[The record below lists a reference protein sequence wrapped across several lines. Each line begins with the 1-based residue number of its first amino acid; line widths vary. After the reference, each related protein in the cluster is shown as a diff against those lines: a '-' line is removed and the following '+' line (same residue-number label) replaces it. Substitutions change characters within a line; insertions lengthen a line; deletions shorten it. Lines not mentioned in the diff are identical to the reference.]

1 MQEMHIQKSY
11 LTLMALCLL
20 AMISSAVS
28 WIPSLPSL
36 PSFVEDLN
44 WVTGR
49 DCSKR
54 LFGSTTTP
62 EGWTRSEFWDR
73 ASGGCGLRFES
84 CDGVAGWSSKS
95 EDGSGWSSTKL
106 VLEDN
111 AALVIGLFVSKV
123 LKATIWN
130 IQVQP
135 VSLATRI
142 SSDQRI
148 FRQGMIWV
156 NFWQI
161 QAKFSEHCRLWN

>member
-1 MQEMHIQKSY
+1 MQEMHIRKSY

-73 ASGGCGLRFES
+73 ASGGSGLRFES
-84 CDGVAGWSSKS
+84 CDGVAWWSSKS

-111 AALVIGLFVSKV
+111 AALVIGLFVSKI

-130 IQVQP
+130 TQVQP
-135 VSLATRI
+135 FSLATWI
-142 SSDQRI
+142 SSGKKYERI
-148 FRQGMIWV
+148 FR
-156 NFWQI
+156 
-161 QAKFSEHCRLWN
+161 